1 MVLQIYNT
9 LTHKKEHF
17 ETLHPGQV
25 DIYVCGLTVYD
36 KAHVGHA
43 RSILVFDIIR
53 SYLDYRGYKVRY
65 VMNFTDVDDKIIQ
78 RAKEQGVDAL
88 ELAERYIRDFQKHL
102 DDLNVQPASV

>member
-1 MVLQIYNT
+1 MVVQIYNT
-9 LTHKKEHF
+9 LIHKKEHF
-17 ETLHPGQV
+17 ETLHPSQV
-25 DIYVCGLTVYD
+25 DMYVCGPTVYD
-36 KAHVGHA
+36 KANIGHA

-53 SYLDYRGYKVRY
+53 RYLDYRGYKVHY